1 MQGPAIQLAEPA
13 PDFDPNF
20 RSKLEDLFWWR
31 RDFRRLQTAPLPS
44 DAAEKLIEA
53 VCLAP
58 SVGLSESWR
67 FVVVASKT
75 PRRAMRGNYERAN
88 AIALRG
94 YEGDDARLYA
104 SLKLS
109 GMDDAPLQ
117 LAVFTDQETDQGR
130 RLGRETMP
138 ETLTYST
145 VAAVHSLWLAALAEG
160 IGVGWVSILETDS
173 LNETLDVPA
182 VWHFVVYL
190 CVGYPRDVEDRPS
203 LKTAGCESRRAVEDF
218 LIERLALQG
227 PRLPRPVRPRRVHRP
242 SDHRFDVLQSSR
254 LR

>member
-1 MQGPAIQLAEPA
+1 MRE
-13 PDFDPNF
+13 NF
-20 RSKLEDLFWWR
+20 
-31 RDFRRLQTAPLPS
+31 
-44 DAAEKLIEA
+44 
-53 VCLAP
+53 
-58 SVGLSESWR
+58 
-67 FVVVASKT
+67 
-75 PRRAMRGNYERAN
+75 ERAN
-88 AIALRG
+88 ANALRG

-145 VAAVHSLWLAALAEG
+145 VAAVHTLWLAARADG

-182 VWHFVVYL
+182 AWRFVAYL
-190 CVGYPRDVEDRPS
+190 CVGYPRDVEDCPS
-203 LKTAGCESRRAVEDF
+203 LETADCEFRRAVEDC
-218 LIERLALQG
+218 LIER
-227 PRLPRPVRPRRVHRP
+227 
-242 SDHRFDVLQSSR
+242 
-254 LR
+254 

>member
-1 MQGPAIQLAEPA
+1 MSREPAIRLVEPA
-13 PDFDPNF
+13 PDFDSDF
-20 RSKLEDLFWWR
+20 RSKLEDLLRWR
-31 RDFRRLQTAPLPS
+31 RDVRRFQTDPLPAGTVQRLVE
-44 DAAEKLIEA
+44 AAR
-53 VCLAP
+53 LAP
-58 SVGLSESWR
+58 SVGLSEPWR
-67 FVVVASKT
+67 FVVVASK
-75 PRRAMRGNYERAN
+75 PRKRAMRENFERAN
-88 AIALRG
+88 ANALRG

-145 VAAVHSLWLAALAEG
+145 VAAVHTLWLAARADG

-182 VWHFVVYL
+182 AWRFVAYL
-190 CVGYPRDVEDRPS
+190 CVGYPRDVENRPS
-203 LKTAGCESRRAVEDF
+203 LETAGWESRRAVEDF
-218 LIERLALQG
+218 LIER
-227 PRLPRPVRPRRVHRP
+227 
-242 SDHRFDVLQSSR
+242 
-254 LR
+254 